1 MIRELAALVDAATR
15 PGGAYWTVAAV
26 GTGAQAGKVQ
36 LKRTS
41 TGASTRWIP
50 YAAGLTLAVN
60 DRVELVGG
68 VNGGLV
74 TAKI

>member
-1 MIRELAALVDAATR
+1 MIRELAALIDDATR
-15 PGGAYWTVAAV
+15 PPGRYWTVAAV
-26 GTGAQAGKVQ
+26 DAPNTKVQ

-50 YAAGLTLAVN
+50 YAAGLTLAAN

>member
-1 MIRELAALVDAATR
+1 MIRDLAALIDAATR
-15 PGGAYWTVAAV
+15 PEGRYWTVAAV
-26 GTGAQAGKVQ
+26 GSGGQAGKVQ
-36 LKRTS
+36 LKRTA

-50 YAAGLTLAVN
+50 YAAGLTLAAD

-68 VNGGLV
+68 LNGGLV